1 MPCSTCEEFNAPNY
15 KEAFC
20 LRVPYPLWF
29 DIALAEQ
36 IIKDKPRKAP
46 WAGEAD
52 VALFKDIIAYPP
64 VEGKIYVLR
73 ISINEGHLDHVDMT
87 KPIIIVPRP
96 KVTLAEGDIV
106 IDGHHR
112 IARAMR
118 DGLKTIKFV
127 VLTREETQTLIPR
140 DARDDSREAKAF
152 LKRVERRRQLSGG
165 GRVNA

>member
-1 MPCSTCEEFNAPNY
+1 MPCSVCEEFNTPNF

-20 LRVPYPLWF
+20 LRIPYPIWF
-29 DIALAEQ
+29 DIAKAEQ
-36 IIKDKPRKAP
+36 ILKDKPRKEP

-52 VALFKDIIAYPP
+52 VTLFKDIIAYPP
-64 VEGKIYVLR
+64 IAGHMYAFR
-73 ISINEGHLDHVDMT
+73 IGIHEEHLDHVDMT

-96 KVTLAEGDIV
+96 KVTLATGDIV

-127 VLTREETQTLIPR
+127 VLTTEETQTLIPI

-152 LKRVERRRQLSGG
+152 LKRVEKRRKERPRL
-165 GRVNA
+165 